1 MRLQIGGRRQKPPA
15 PLQGQVQ
22 SRAEKGSDDGNMGAR
37 THTNDGR
44 NVSFLHLKSAN
55 KNLVLQTK
63 RIIHMLSLYSCYSH
77 TCIHAYKHTHTTASK
92 ERVGATTQTPDYKNN
107 HPHTELAILLHTH
120 ARRCLYSNPAN
131 CDGPSE
137 SHVSLKTYSLVP

>member
-1 MRLQIGGRRQKPPA
+1 MAMRLQIGGRRQKPPA

-22 SRAEKGSDDGNMGAR
+22 SRAEKGSDDGNMGAH

-77 TCIHAYKHTHTTASK
+77 TCTHAYKHTHTQLQAKK
-92 ERVGATTQTPDYKNN
+92 ESEQQPKHPTTKIII
-107 HPHTELAILLHTH
+107 HILNLQSCYTHTH
-120 ARRCLYSNPAN
+120 ADVYTATQPTVMVQVN
-131 CDGPSE
+131 
-137 SHVSLKTYSLVP
+137 HTFH